1 MILSDLSIKRPVI
14 CLVASILI
22 LLVGGLSFQNL
33 PVREYP
39 MTDAPVISVET
50 VYPGASAEVVESKI
64 TEPLEKELSAI
75 DGIRLLRSSSTEGQS
90 RVTLEFN
97 LGRNLD
103 EAANDVRDR
112 VSRARGNLPQEA
124 RESQV
129 SKVEADSNPIL
140 SMSFT
145 SEKYSRLEL
154 YDFADRLAVQRL
166 QTVPGVGSVL
176 IRGPRYTMRL

>member
-1 MILSDLSIKRPVI
+1 MTLSDLSIKRPVI

-39 MTDAPVISVET
+39 VTDPPVISVET
-50 VYPGASAEVVESKI
+50 NYPGASAEVVESKI

-75 DGIRLLRSSSTEGQS
+75 DGIRFLRSTSVEGDS
-90 RVTLEFN
+90 RISLEFN
-97 LGRNLD
+97 LNRNLD

-112 VSRARGNLPQEA
+112 VARARNMLPQEA

-129 SKVEADSNPIL
+129 SKVEADASPIISV
-140 SMSFT
+140 SMT
-145 SEKYSRLEL
+145 SDRFSRLEL
-154 YDFADRLAVQRL
+154 YDFADRFVVQRF
-166 QTVPGVGSVL
+166 QTVP
-176 IRGPRYTMRL
+176 

>member
-97 LGRNLD
+97 LGRNL
-103 EAANDVRDR
+103 V
-112 VSRARGNLPQEA
+112 
-124 RESQV
+124 
-129 SKVEADSNPIL
+129 
-140 SMSFT
+140 
-145 SEKYSRLEL
+145 
-154 YDFADRLAVQRL
+154 
-166 QTVPGVGSVL
+166 
-176 IRGPRYTMRL
+176 